1 MNTILRFQKF
11 YTCIILFGL
20 LIRCPIKNDSDDT
33 IRLMSFNI
41 RLNTP
46 SDSLNAWPYRKTMVA
61 SLIRFHKV
69 DILGVQEAL
78 WDQMQD
84 LENLLPE
91 YAWVGIG
98 RDDGNRAG
106 EFMAIF
112 YLKERFKVIKSSNF
126 WLSENPEIPGKGWD
140 AACNRIVT
148 WCKFKDQKTGKIFF
162 HFNTHFDHLGDTARV
177 KSAELL
183 IRQID
188 AIAGSKPVLVTGD
201 FNSTP
206 ESKTYSI
213 LTNRLGKSQ
222 NLRLTDTKK
231 VTRFPHHGS
240 NGTFTWFDLN
250 KLTND
255 QAIDHIFIKNG
266 VTVLYHGTLTD
277 TFDGRFPSDHF
288 PVLTEIILN

>member
-1 MNTILRFQKF
+1 MRFRKLF
-11 YTCIILFGL
+11 TFIILFGL
-20 LIRCPIKNDSDDT
+20 LISCSIKKDSVET
-33 IRLMSFNI
+33 IRVMSFNV

-61 SLIRFHKV
+61 SMIRFHKA

-84 LENLLPE
+84 LENILPE

-112 YLKERFKVIKSSNF
+112 YLKERFEVIKSSTF

-148 WCKFKDQKTGKIFF
+148 WCQFRDQKTGNIFF
-162 HFNTHFDHLGDTARV
+162 HFNTHFDHMGDTARV

-188 AIAGSKPVLVTGD
+188 AIADGKPVLVTGD

-206 ESKTYSI
+206 DSKTYSI
-213 LTNRLGKSQ
+213 LTTGLGKSQ
-222 NLRLTDTKK
+222 DLKLTDTKIA
-231 VTRFPHHGS
+231 TQFPHHGS

-250 KLTND
+250 NLTND
-255 QAIDHIFIKNG
+255 QPIDYIFLKSR

-277 TFDGRFPSDHF
+277 TFDGRLPSDHF
-288 PVLTEIILN
+288 PVLAEIILN

>member
-1 MNTILRFQKF
+1 MRFLKLF
-11 YTCIILFGL
+11 TFIILFGL
-20 LIRCPIKNDSDDT
+20 LTSCSIKKDSVET
-33 IRLMSFNI
+33 IRVMSFNI

-61 SLIRFHKV
+61 SMIRFHKA

-112 YLKERFKVIKSSNF
+112 YLKERFEVIKSSTF

-140 AACNRIVT
+140 AACNRIAT
-148 WCKFKDQKTGKIFF
+148 WCQFRDQKTGNIFF
-162 HFNTHFDHLGDTARV
+162 HFNTHFDHMGDTARV

-188 AIAGSKPVLVTGD
+188 AIADGKPVLVTGD

-206 ESKTYSI
+206 DSKTYSI
-213 LTNRLGKSQ
+213 LTTGLGKSQ
-222 NLRLTDTKK
+222 DLKLTDTKIA
-231 VTRFPHHGS
+231 TQFPHHGS

-250 KLTND
+250 NLTND
-255 QAIDHIFIKNG
+255 QPIDYIFIKSG

-277 TFDGRFPSDHF
+277 TFDGRLPSDHF
-288 PVLTEIILN
+288 PVLAEIILN